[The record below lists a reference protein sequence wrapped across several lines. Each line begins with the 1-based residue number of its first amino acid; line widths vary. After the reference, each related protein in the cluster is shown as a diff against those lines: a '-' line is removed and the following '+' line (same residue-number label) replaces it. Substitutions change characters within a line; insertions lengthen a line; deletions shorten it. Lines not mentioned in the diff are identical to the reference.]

1 MVNEQLKLAMTDCE
15 LNCAECKANHN
26 VCDKDTCKNEIIRQ
40 ALDKQEFK
48 KPIKCKLESPVKIG
62 NIRFGKGTE
71 ILSKCPVCN
80 NWVNGA
86 KEQNYCDNCGQRL
99 DWSGDDD

>member
-1 MVNEQLKLAMTDCE
+1 MVF
-15 LNCAECKANHN
+15 
-26 VCDKDTCKNEIIRQ
+26 DKILQ

-62 NIRFGKGTE
+62 NIRFGKDTE

-86 KEQNYCDNCGQRL
+86 KKQNYCDN
-99 DWSGDDD
+99 